1 MDARE
6 TKMPG
11 WLASRL
17 KITLIVAMYISLGGL
32 IMHLFGRASL

>member
-11 WLASRL
+11 GLTSRL
-17 KITLIVAMYISLGGL
+17 KIALFVAMYVSLGGL
-32 IMHLFGRASL
+32 IMLLFGRASL